1 MRCPPS
7 FFPDSDVLEHNL
19 LRFLCGTTDQ
29 YITRRRM
36 MSLSTHD
43 RIGGT
48 PQMVKVLDEFLKYAA
63 RHKGVWF
70 ARKDQIARFA
80 LETAGT
86 VREA

>member
-1 MRCPPS
+1 
-7 FFPDSDVLEHNL
+7 
-19 LRFLCGTTDQ
+19 
-29 YITRRRM
+29 M

-63 RHKGVWF
+63 GHKGVWF

-80 LETAGT
+80 LETGGT

>member
-1 MRCPPS
+1 
-7 FFPDSDVLEHNL
+7 
-19 LRFLCGTTDQ
+19 
-29 YITRRRM
+29 M

-48 PQMVKVLDEFLKYAA
+48 PQMVKALDEFLKYAA
-63 RHKGVWF
+63 GHKGVWF
-70 ARKDQIARFA
+70 PRKDQIARFA